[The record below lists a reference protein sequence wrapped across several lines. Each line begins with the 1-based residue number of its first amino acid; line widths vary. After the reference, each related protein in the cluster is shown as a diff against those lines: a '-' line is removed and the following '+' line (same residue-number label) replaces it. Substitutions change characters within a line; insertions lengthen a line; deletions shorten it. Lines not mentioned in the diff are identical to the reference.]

1 MRRDAAEVY
10 ALYRSQLRSPSY
22 DVRGILAAW
31 LADQYS
37 LGRGRAGWRV
47 LERAERHG
55 ELGRKPDL
63 WPVGKAYLRKLRA
76 FLRRTGY
83 SR

>member
-1 MRRDAAEVY
+1 MRRNATELY
-10 ALYRSQLRSPSY
+10 ARYRSGLRSAFP

-31 LADQYS
+31 LADEYL
-37 LGRGRAGWRV
+37 LGRGAAGWRV

-55 ELGRKPDL
+55 ELGRKPDG
-63 WPVGKAYLRKLRA
+63 WATGRAYLRKLRA

-83 SR
+83 S

>member
-1 MRRDAAEVY
+1 M
-10 ALYRSQLRSPSY
+10 
-22 DVRGILAAW
+22 RGILAAW

-47 LERAERHG
+47 LERAVRRG
-55 ELGRKPDL
+55 ELGHKFDG

-83 SR
+83 AE